1 MNNREQKGIPINDSM
16 FINEARINY
25 VINFSYYVGS
35 GIAQY
40 CDPAIGGH
48 GQKIGIHMACW
59 P

>member
-1 MNNREQKGIPINDSM
+1 MEQKGIPINDSM
-16 FINEARINY
+16 YINEAKINY